1 MQQIVRQ
8 PMLSRSFTIEKLT
21 LNHAKCYGNSFK
33 YRHVSCVGVEDTGS
47 CRNVSYCVLSRT
59 SFIFILMYIMNT
71 NTAQIYT
78 PLLVF
83 LSSFTVTIAPPLCGL
98 RQGSP
103 VGPFTSAPVFQPPHG
118 FLGLFLKFS
127 VKTLLLTYKFFC

>member
-1 MQQIVRQ
+1 
-8 PMLSRSFTIEKLT
+8 
-21 LNHAKCYGNSFK
+21 
-33 YRHVSCVGVEDTGS
+33 
-47 CRNVSYCVLSRT
+47 
-59 SFIFILMYIMNT
+59 MYIMNT

-83 LSSFTVTIAPPLCGL
+83 FSSFTVTIAPPLCGL

-103 VGPFTSAPVFQPPHG
+103 VGPFTSAPVFKPPHG

-127 VKTLLLTYKFFC
+127 VKTLLLTYKFFCSKLRSDVYTL

>member
-1 MQQIVRQ
+1 
-8 PMLSRSFTIEKLT
+8 MLNAMAIL
-21 LNHAKCYGNSFK
+21 LNTGMFLVLVLKIQ
-33 YRHVSCVGVEDTGS
+33 VLVEMYHIAYW
-47 CRNVSYCVLSRT
+47 VEL
-59 SFIFILMYIMNT
+59 IFILMYIMNT

-127 VKTLLLTYKFFC
+127 VKTLLLTYKFFCSKLRSIIIHKQLRPAILKE